1 MVSSDSQTEGN
12 VITKIIHAI
21 IGAPKQVKDPNIFHK
36 MSLIPVLAWIGLG
49 ADGLSSSA
57 YGPEEAYRA
66 LGTHTYLAILLGLT
80 TALTVFI
87 ISYAYSRIIEH
98 FPHGG
103 GGYIVAT
110 HMLGEKA
117 GVISGSALLVDYVL
131 TITISIAACV
141 DALFSYLP
149 LNFHHY
155 KVTVACFLCL
165 MLIVLNIR
173 GVKESVAIM
182 TPIFVTFV
190 ATHLLLLLDGLF
202 THTDRFIPLVNDFQT
217 GIQQDI
223 SSIGIAGILM
233 LFLRAYSLGGGTYT
247 GIEAVSNGLQIMR
260 EPRVQT
266 GKRTMLYM
274 ASSLAFT
281 AGVLFL
287 CYALLDVKP
296 VEGKTLN
303 AVIADNLF
311 AGWGMGKAIAFT
323 TIFSEGALLLV
334 AAQTGFVDG
343 PRVMANMAVDSW
355 FPHRFAALSERLTMR
370 NGIVLMGASAI
381 ALLIYTHGSVS
392 ALVIMYSINVFVTFS
407 FSQLG
412 MSRFY
417 IRRRREDPKWMQ
429 HLSVH
434 LVGLVLCATILVITT
449 VEKFLEGGWMTLL
462 ITSLVVGV
470 CYLIHSHYQT
480 VWQGIAELDKTLLN
494 FPTSG
499 PVNNNPPDKN
509 DPTAV
514 QLVSGFSGFGVHTL
528 LSILTTFPNTY
539 KNIIF
544 VSVAVIDSG
553 SFKGA
558 EEVKALEQSLKDEL
572 EKYVELAR
580 KLGFAADYRMAVG
593 TDVVENAMHLCRDI
607 AAEYPRSTVF
617 TGQLT
622 FRLEKFYHKILHNET
637 AFAIQ
642 RRLQWHGLTTV
653 ILPIRMRI

>member
-1 MVSSDSQTEGN
+1 MALSNGQSEEN
-12 VITKIIHAI
+12 IATKILHVI

-49 ADGLSSSA
+49 ADGLSSSS

-66 LGTHTYLAILLGLT
+66 LGTHTYLAILLGLA

-149 LNFHHY
+149 LSFHHY
-155 KVTVACFLCL
+155 KVTVACFLCVI
-165 MLIVLNIR
+165 LIILNIR
-173 GVKESVAIM
+173 GVKESIVVMA
-182 TPIFVTFV
+182 PIFVVFV
-190 ATHLLLLLDGLF
+190 VTHLVMLLDGIF
-202 THTDRFIPLVNDFQT
+202 THTDRFVPLANNFQA

-223 SSIGIAGILM
+223 STIGFIGILM

-247 GIEAVSNGLQIMR
+247 GIEAVSNGMQIMR
-260 EPRVQT
+260 EPRVKT
-266 GKRTMLYM
+266 GKRTMVYM
-274 ASSLAFT
+274 AGSLAFT
-281 AGVLFL
+281 ASMLFL
-287 CYALLDVKP
+287 CYALLDVRP

-311 AGWGMGKAIAFT
+311 ADWGMGKTIAFI

-370 NGIVLMGASAI
+370 NGIVLMGVSAI

-417 IRRRREDPKWMQ
+417 IRRRKEDAKWMQ

-434 LVGLVLCATILVITT
+434 LVGLALCATILVITT
-449 VEKFLEGGWMTLL
+449 VEKFTEGGWMTLL
-462 ITSLVVGV
+462 ITSVVIGI
-470 CYLIHSHYQT
+470 CYLIRNHYQT
-480 VWQGIAELDKTLLN
+480 VRSGVAELDKTLLN
-494 FPTSG
+494 FPISG
-499 PVNNNPPDKN
+499 PPNSAPLNKKDL
-509 DPTAV
+509 TAI
-514 QLVSGFSGFGVHTL
+514 QLVSGYSGFGVHTL
-528 LSILTTFPNTY
+528 LSILTTFPKIY
-539 KNIIF
+539 KNIVF
-544 VSVAVIDSG
+544 VSVARIDSG

-558 EEVKALEQSLKDEL
+558 EEVTALEQSVTRGL
-572 EKYVELAR
+572 EKYVALAR
-580 KLGFAADYRMAVG
+580 KLGFAADYRMEVG
-593 TDVVENAMHLCRDI
+593 TDVVESAMNLCKSI
-607 AAEYPRSTVF
+607 YAEYPRSTVF
-617 TGQLT
+617 TGQIT
-622 FRLEKFYHKILHNET
+622 FRLEKFYHRMLHNET

-642 RRLQWHGLTTV
+642 RRLQWDGITTV
-653 ILPIRMRI
+653 ILPIRMRL

>member
-1 MVSSDSQTEGN
+1 MALNSINTETN
-12 VITKIIHAI
+12 FFQKIQHAV
-21 IGAPKQVKDPNIFHK
+21 IGAPRQLKDPHIFHK
-36 MSLIPVLAWIGLG
+36 MALIPVLAWIGLG
-49 ADGLSSSA
+49 ADGLSSSS

-66 LGTHTYLAILLGLT
+66 LGTHTYMAVLLGLA

-98 FPHGG
+98 FPYGG

-110 HMLGEKA
+110 HMLGENA
-117 GVISGSALLVDYVL
+117 GVVSGSALLVDYVL

-149 LNFHHY
+149 LTLHHY
-155 KVTVACFLCL
+155 KVAVACFMCL
-165 MLIVLNIR
+165 VLIVLNIR
-173 GVKESVAIM
+173 GVKESIIVMA
-182 TPIFVTFV
+182 PIFLVFVVTHLIMLLYGV
-190 ATHLLLLLDGLF
+190 ATHAN
-202 THTDRFIPLVNDFQT
+202 RFVPLVNNFQA
-217 GIQQDI
+217 GIRQDI
-223 SSIGIAGILM
+223 SSIGFIGVLL

-266 GKRTMLYM
+266 GKRTMIYM

-287 CYALLDVKP
+287 CYALFDVRP

-311 AGWGMGKAIAFT
+311 GESGIGNAIAFI
-323 TIFSEGALLLV
+323 TILSEGALLLV

-381 ALLIYTHGSVS
+381 LLLIYTHGSVS
-392 ALVIMYSINVFVTFS
+392 ALVVMYSINVFMTFS
-407 FSQLG
+407 LSELG

-417 IRRRREDPKWMQ
+417 IRRRKEDSEWMQ

-434 LVGLVLCATILVITT
+434 LTGLTLCATILVITT
-449 VEKFLEGGWMTLL
+449 MEKFAEGGWITLL
-462 ITSLVVGV
+462 ITSIVIGV
-470 CYLIHSHYQT
+470 CYLIRSHYQA
-480 VWQGIAELDKTLLN
+480 VRSSLAELDKTLMN
-494 FPTSG
+494 FPIFG
-499 PVNNNPPDKN
+499 PPNDAPPNKN
-509 DPTAV
+509 DVTAI
-514 QLVSGFSGFGVHTL
+514 QLVSSYNGFGVHTL
-528 LSILTTFPNTY
+528 LSILTTFPKTFH
-539 KNIIF
+539 NIIF

-553 SFKGA
+553 SFKGV
-558 EEVKALEQSLKDEL
+558 EEVAALEQSVKEGL
-572 EKYVELAR
+572 EKYMALAR
-580 KLGFAADYRMAVG
+580 KLGFAADGRMEVG
-593 TDVVENAMHLCRDI
+593 TDVVESAMNLCKGI
-607 AAEYPRSTVF
+607 SAEYPRSSVF
-617 TGQLT
+617 TGQIT
-622 FRLEKFYHKILHNET
+622 FRLEKFYHRMLHNET

-642 RRLQWHGLTTV
+642 RRLQWDGITTV